1 MDDAIVAFRCL
12 KALFFCATKDVLGSE
27 TGAGVILRARNN
39 DDEMMMIKGDDDD
52 DDENDD
58 EFGASFYYLL

>member
-27 TGAGVILRARNN
+27 TGARVILRARNN
-39 DDEMMMIKGDDDD
+39 DDEMIMIKGDDN